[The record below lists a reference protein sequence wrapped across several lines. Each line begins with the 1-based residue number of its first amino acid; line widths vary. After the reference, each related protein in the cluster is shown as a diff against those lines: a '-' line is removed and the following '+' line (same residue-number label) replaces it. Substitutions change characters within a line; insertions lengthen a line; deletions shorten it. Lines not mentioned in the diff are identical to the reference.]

1 MNKFNYKTCIGEI
14 WIAEENNKIVYVAF
28 SEINGIKNETP
39 LIIETYKQLNEYFI
53 GERTNFNVPLS
64 LDGTLFQTKVWKE
77 LMKIPYGQIVSYK
90 YIAEKIGNPNASR
103 AVGLAN
109 NKNKIAIIVPCHRVI
124 GSNKKLVGYAGGLD
138 IKKYLIN
145 LEQKYKK

>member
-1 MNKFNYKTCIGEI
+1 MNKFNYETPIGEL
-14 WIAEENNKIVYVAF
+14 WIAEENNKIVSISF
-28 SEINGIKNETP
+28 SETQGTQFESKLLKEAHS
-39 LIIETYKQLNEYFI
+39 QLCEYFK
-53 GERTNFNVPLS
+53 GERRYFNLPIKLV
-64 LDGTLFQTKVWKE
+64 GTPFQLLVWNE
-77 LMKIPYGQIVSYK
+77 LMKIPYGQTVSYK

-138 IKKYLIN
+138 IKKYLIS
-145 LEQKYKK
+145 LEQQYKK

>member
-14 WIAEENNKIVYVAF
+14 WIAEENNKIVHVAF
-28 SEINGIKNETP
+28 SEIDGIKNETP
-39 LIIETYKQLNEYFI
+39 LIIETYKQLNEYFA

>member
-39 LIIETYKQLNEYFI
+39 LIIETYKQLNEYFA